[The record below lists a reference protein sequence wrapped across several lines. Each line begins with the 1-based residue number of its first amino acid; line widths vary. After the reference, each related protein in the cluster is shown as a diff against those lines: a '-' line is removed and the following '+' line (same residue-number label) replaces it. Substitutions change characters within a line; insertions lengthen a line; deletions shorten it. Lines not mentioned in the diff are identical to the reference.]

1 MKRSWHI
8 TILVC
13 LLLLAGGGAVVLLP
27 RIVPYEQCS
36 DLYKQYADTEGITAS
51 FIKEYPINDTVA
63 VDVTLLAATTDSAW
77 SLLQERFQVPPLNDV
92 TRQLIDSG
100 KDIVFT
106 LQASKT
112 DGTVELGNDYER
124 LLGISYLTK
133 QISVFHVKSEEEI
146 RAVLFHN
153 LDKSVQQN

>member
-36 DLYKQYADTEGITAS
+36 DLYKQYADTEGITAT

-63 VDVTLLAATTDSAW
+63 VDVTLLAATTDTAW
-77 SLLQERFQVPPLNDV
+77 ALLQDRFNVPPMSPV
-92 TRQLIDSG
+92 AQQLIEGG
-100 KDIVFT
+100 KDLVFT
-106 LQASKT
+106 LQVSKH
-112 DGTVELGNDYER
+112 DCDIELGDDYDK
-124 LLGISYLTK
+124 LLGISYRTK
-133 QISVFHVKSEEEI
+133 QISVFHVKNEDAV

>member
-13 LLLLAGGGAVVLLP
+13 LLLLAGGGAVILLP
-27 RIVPYEQCS
+27 RIVPYGQCS
-36 DLYKQYADTEGITAS
+36 DIYRQYADTEGITAT
-51 FIKEYPINDTVA
+51 FIKDYPVNDTVA

-92 TRQLIDSG
+92 AQQLIDSG

-106 LQASKT
+106 LQVSKH
-112 DGTVELGNDYER
+112 DCDIELGDDYDK
-124 LLGISYLTK
+124 LLGISYRTK
-133 QISVFHVKSEEEI
+133 QISVFHVKNEDAV